1 MSVDNRIPSEPYM
14 ELNGVTVYAEND
26 NKPFGRI
33 KSHDLSEI
41 SKGTIGEKLMD
52 KEYNGLG
59 THGTM
64 GVERV
69 NELIDELITYMDEG
83 DSITI
88 TGTGDR
94 TFDVFINST
103 RIQKPKTDDVGII
116 KAANDTVAVRLGDGR
131 IVNMD
136 AKGEAGVSHK
146 LGVYGIGRTPELN
159 DLIYGKGVID
169 GQEH

>member
-14 ELNGVTVYAEND
+14 ELNGVTVYTE
-26 NKPFGRI
+26 GVYRHG
-33 KSHDLSEI
+33 KSPEI
-41 SKGTIGEKLMD
+41 TKGTIGEKLMD

-88 TGTGDR
+88 TGTGYR

-103 RIQKPKTDDVGII
+103 RIQKPKTDDVDII
-116 KAANDTVAVRLGDGR
+116 KSANDTVAVYLTDGR
-131 IVNMD
+131 IVNID
-136 AKGEAGVSHK
+136 KEK
-146 LGVYGIGRTPELN
+146 L
-159 DLIYGKGVID
+159 DGK
-169 GQEH
+169 EH

>member
-26 NKPFGRI
+26 NKPFSGI
-33 KSHDLSEI
+33 KSHDLPDV
-41 SKGTIGEKLMD
+41 GGRTIGEKLMD

-103 RIQKPKTDDVGII
+103 RIQKPKTDHVDII
-116 KAANDTVAVRLGDGR
+116 KAGNDTVAIRLVDGR
-131 IVNMD
+131 IVNID
-136 AKGEAGVSHK
+136 KEK
-146 LGVYGIGRTPELN
+146 IN
-159 DLIYGKGVID
+159 GK
-169 GQEH
+169 EH

>member
-1 MSVDNRIPSEPYM
+1 MSVDNHIPSEPYM

-26 NKPFGRI
+26 NKPFSGIKFHDFPEVSGR
-33 KSHDLSEI
+33 
-41 SKGTIGEKLMD
+41 TIGEKLMD

-88 TGTGDR
+88 TGTGER

-103 RIQKPKTDDVGII
+103 RIQKPKTDDVDII

-131 IVNMD
+131 IFNID
-136 AKGEAGVSHK
+136 AKGETGFSHK

>member
-14 ELNGVTVYAEND
+14 ELNGVKVYAEND
-26 NKPFGRI
+26 NKPFSGR
-33 KSHDLSEI
+33 
-41 SKGTIGEKLMD
+41 TIGEKLMD

-88 TGTGDR
+88 TGTGYR
-94 TFDVFINST
+94 TFNVFINST
-103 RIQKPKTDDVGII
+103 RIQKPKTDDVDII
-116 KAANDTVAVRLGDGR
+116 KAANNTVAVYLGDGR
-131 IVNMD
+131 IVNID
-136 AKGEAGVSHK
+136 KEK
-146 LGVYGIGRTPELN
+146 LN
-159 DLIYGKGVID
+159 GK
-169 GQEH
+169 EH

>member
-1 MSVDNRIPSEPYM
+1 MSVDNHISSEPYM
-14 ELNGVTVYAEND
+14 ESNGVKVCAEND
-26 NKPFGRI
+26 NIPFSGI
-33 KSHDLSEI
+33 KFHDLP
-41 SKGTIGEKLMD
+41 KVGGRTIGEKLTD

-69 NELIDELITYMDEG
+69 NELIDELIAYMDEG

-103 RIQKPKTDDVGII
+103 RKQKPKTDDVDII
-116 KAANDTVAVRLGDGR
+116 KAANDTVAVYLGDGR
-131 IVNMD
+131 IVNID
-136 AKGEAGVSHK
+136 KEK
-146 LGVYGIGRTPELN
+146 LNE
-159 DLIYGKGVID
+159 K
-169 GQEH
+169 EH

>member
-14 ELNGVTVYAEND
+14 ELNGVKVYAEND
-26 NKPFGRI
+26 NKPFSGI
-33 KSHDLSEI
+33 KFHDLPEVS
-41 SKGTIGEKLMD
+41 GRTIGEKLMD

-94 TFDVFINST
+94 AFDVFINST
-103 RIQKPKTDDVGII
+103 RIQKPKTDDVDII
-116 KAANDTVAVRLGDGR
+116 KAANDTVAVRLGDGC

-136 AKGEAGVSHK
+136 TKCEAGVSHK
-146 LGVYGIGRTPELN
+146 LGIYGIGRTPELN
-159 DLIYGKGVID
+159 DLIYGKGVIN
-169 GQEH
+169 GQEY

>member
-14 ELNGVTVYAEND
+14 ELNGVKLYAEND
-26 NKPFGRI
+26 NKPFSGI
-33 KSHDLSEI
+33 KFHDLP
-41 SKGTIGEKLMD
+41 KVGGRTIGEKLMD

-59 THGTM
+59 TLGTM

-69 NELIDELITYMDEG
+69 NELIDELITHMDEG

-103 RIQKPKTDDVGII
+103 RIQKPKTDNVDII
-116 KAANDTVAVRLGDGR
+116 KDANDTVAVSLGDGR
-131 IVNMD
+131 IVNID
-136 AKGEAGVSHK
+136 KEK
-146 LGVYGIGRTPELN
+146 LN
-159 DLIYGKGVID
+159 

>member
-26 NKPFGRI
+26 NKPFIGI
-33 KSHDLSEI
+33 KFHDLP
-41 SKGTIGEKLMD
+41 KVGGRTMGEKLMD

-59 THGTM
+59 THGAM

-103 RIQKPKTDDVGII
+103 RIQKPKTDDVDII

-131 IVNMD
+131 IFNID

-169 GQEH
+169 GQEY

>member
-1 MSVDNRIPSEPYM
+1 MSVDNHIPSEPYM

-26 NKPFGRI
+26 NKTFSGR
-33 KSHDLSEI
+33 
-41 SKGTIGEKLMD
+41 TIGEKLMD

-59 THGTM
+59 TM
-64 GVERV
+64 GFERV

-88 TGTGDR
+88 TGTGYR
-94 TFDVFINST
+94 TFNVFINST
-103 RIQKPKTDDVGII
+103 RIQKPKTDDVDII

-146 LGVYGIGRTPELN
+146 LGIYGIGRTPELN

-169 GQEH
+169 GEEH

>member
-14 ELNGVTVYAEND
+14 ELNGVTVYTE
-26 NKPFGRI
+26 GVYRHG
-33 KSHDLSEI
+33 KSPEI
-41 SKGTIGEKLMD
+41 TKGTIGEKLMD

-88 TGTGDR
+88 TGTGYR

-103 RIQKPKTDDVGII
+103 RIQKPKTDDVDII
-116 KAANDTVAVRLGDGR
+116 KADNDTVAVYLTDGR
-131 IVNMD
+131 IVNID
-136 AKGEAGVSHK
+136 KEK
-146 LGVYGIGRTPELN
+146 L
-159 DLIYGKGVID
+159 DGK
-169 GQEH
+169 EH

>member
-1 MSVDNRIPSEPYM
+1 MSVDNHIPSEPYM
-14 ELNGVTVYAEND
+14 ELNGVKLYAEND
-26 NKPFGRI
+26 NKPFSGI
-33 KSHDLSEI
+33 KFHDLPEV
-41 SKGTIGEKLMD
+41 GGRTIGEKLMD

-88 TGTGDR
+88 TGIADR
-94 TFDVFINST
+94 EFNVNINST
-103 RIQKPKTDDVGII
+103 RIQKPKTDDVDII
-116 KAANDTVAVRLGDGR
+116 KSANNTVAVYLGDGR
-131 IVNMD
+131 IVNID
-136 AKGEAGVSHK
+136 KEK
-146 LGVYGIGRTPELN
+146 LN
-159 DLIYGKGVID
+159 

>member
-1 MSVDNRIPSEPYM
+1 MSVDNQ
-14 ELNGVTVYAEND
+14 
-26 NKPFGRI
+26 PFSGI
-33 KSHDLSEI
+33 KFHDLPEVS
-41 SKGTIGEKLMD
+41 GRTIGEKLMD

-88 TGTGDR
+88 TGVDDR
-94 TFDVFINST
+94 EFNVNST
-103 RIQKPKTDDVGII
+103 RIQKPKTDDVNII
-116 KAANDTVAVRLGDGR
+116 KAANNTVAVYLGDGR
-131 IVNMD
+131 IVTID
-136 AKGEAGVSHK
+136 KEK
-146 LGVYGIGRTPELN
+146 LN
-159 DLIYGKGVID
+159 